1 MTSRQSTRWSP
12 SRRAILESLTD
23 ELLHNYGRGRTVIAV
38 DGPTASGKTTFADDL
53 AEAMRK
59 KGHDVFRA
67 SIDDFLKPRA
77 DRYAQGRDSAKGRY
91 DDAYDYSV
99 FRRVLIEPFQM
110 NGSTGFVTAAWDE
123 HRDRQIEPKWL
134 SGPVD
139 ATLIVDG
146 SYLNR
151 PELRGLWN
159 ASIWLE
165 ADAEVRQQRMLAR
178 DGIEPD
184 TPRAERYDGAFA
196 LYEKTKPREAATL
209 IIDNTHPESP
219 RRIFTDSC

>member
-1 MTSRQSTRWSP
+1 MTRWSP
-12 SRRAILESLTD
+12 SRRAVLESLAD
-23 ELLHNYGRGRTVIAV
+23 ELLHNYGRGRTMVAV
-38 DGPTASGKTTFADDL
+38 DGPTAAGKSTFADDL
-53 AEAMRK
+53 AEALRK

-67 SIDDFLKPRA
+67 SIDDFLRPRA

-91 DDAYDYSV
+91 EDAYDYSA
-99 FRRVLIEPFQM
+99 FRRVLVEPFGM

-139 ATLIVDG
+139 AMLIVDG

-159 ASIWLE
+159 ASVWLD
-165 ADAEVRQQRMLAR
+165 AAAEVRAQRMLER
-178 DGIEPD
+178 DGIAAGSD
-184 TPRAERYDGAFA
+184 RAKRYEGAFA
-196 LYEKTKPREAATL
+196 LYEKTKPREAAT
-209 IIDNTHPESP
+209 IIVDNTDPASP
-219 RRIFTDSC
+219 RRTFTDSC

>member
-1 MTSRQSTRWSP
+1 MVRWS
-12 SRRAILESLTD
+12 SARRAALEALAG
-23 ELLHNYGRGRTVIAV
+23 ELLHNYGRGRTMVAV
-38 DGPTASGKTTFADDL
+38 DGPTAAGKSTFADDL
-53 AEAMRK
+53 AEALRK

-77 DRYAQGRDSAKGRY
+77 LRYAQGRDSARGRY
-91 DDAYDYSV
+91 EDAYDYSV
-99 FRRVLIEPFQM
+99 FRRVLIEPFVM

-139 ATLIVDG
+139 AMLIVDG

-159 ASIWLE
+159 ASIWLD
-165 ADAEVRQQRMLAR
+165 ADAKVRSRRMRER
-178 DGIEPD
+178 DGIEPG
-184 TPRAERYDGAFA
+184 TPRAERYAGAQK
-196 LYEKTKPREAATL
+196 LYEKTKPREAAT
-209 IIDNTHPESP
+209 IVVDNTDPDAPQRVFS
-219 RRIFTDSC
+219 DSC